1 MEHRY
6 GLPARKGII
15 LGVLCLFFAAC
26 GTLPTGTVPPDLKEP
41 TCQILAQPTGEKY
54 IPIVLGTPPPSYA
67 YAGQAIEVSFSGGYL
82 VGNNAVICGDQD
94 VDYVYADELPG
105 WSYARTV
112 ALEIDGHRFGERV
125 CDYECAIAG
134 TIPGTIDVDVY
145 PLYVLI
151 PAPVRVLEFDL
162 FIVPSPT
169 PQ

>member
-1 MEHRY
+1 MAAWLAY
-6 GLPARKGII
+6 RKGIVLAI
-15 LGVLCLFFAAC
+15 LCLFLAAC
-26 GTLPTGTVPPDLKEP
+26 STLRTLTVSPEP
-41 TCQILAQPTGEKY
+41 TCQIQPQPTGEKY

-82 VGNNAVICGDQD
+82 VGNNAVICGEERG
-94 VDYVYADELPG
+94 VEYIHSDELPG
-105 WSYARTV
+105 WSYARTI
-112 ALEIDGHRFGERV
+112 ALEIDGQRFGERV
-125 CDYECAIAG
+125 CEYECAIAG

-151 PAPVRVLEFDL
+151 PAPVRVLEFEL